1 MLITTNLVKKNLD
14 EIEAYQH
21 QYGGTNLQD
30 MEDWLNATSS
40 GYTAEIVGWM
50 GTLSIKKD
58 DVEVMQANPGEF
70 VVRSNAGQ
78 LLKVS
83 PDLLLT
89 LWEPAV

>member
-1 MLITTNLVKKNLD
+1 MLTTTNLVKKNLD

-21 QYGGTNLQD
+21 MYGGTDLQD
-30 MEDWLNATSS
+30 METWLNAASS

-50 GTLSIKKD
+50 GTLSVKKD
-58 DVEVMQANPGEF
+58 NVEVVQINPGEF
-70 VVRSNAGQ
+70 LVRSGPDK